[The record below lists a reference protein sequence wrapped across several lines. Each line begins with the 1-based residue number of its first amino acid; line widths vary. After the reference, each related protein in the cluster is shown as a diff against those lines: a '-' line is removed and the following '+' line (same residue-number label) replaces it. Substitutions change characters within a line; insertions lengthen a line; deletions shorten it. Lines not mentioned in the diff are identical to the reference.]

1 MLYFALQFLQ
11 ISNYYQFTF
20 WARSKLRLKKLL
32 IILRN
37 RLIFNIFHLRHSVYP
52 PNYGKKEFCRL
63 KITGNLHAIVRTF
76 LPVLMA
82 MLLQG
87 IPFVNHW
94 RMLHME
100 GSLGQSIFLTSKIHL
115 IQHWYFQ
122 VQTLS
127 VFGKSPIIFVALVKP
142 STDQYS

>member
-11 ISNYYQFTF
+11 ISNYYQFSF

-37 RLIFNIFHLRHSVYP
+37 RLIIFFILDILFTHQIME
-52 PNYGKKEFCRL
+52 KKSFCRL
-63 KITGNLHAIVRTF
+63 KITGNLHAIVQTF

-100 GSLGQSIFLTSKIHL
+100 GYLGQYIFLTSKIHL

-127 VFGKSPIIFVALVKP
+127 VFGKSPIIFVASVKP